1 MWEFFAIL
9 CPAIFPPD
17 SAHFGALFHW
27 RRARQVCGFKN
38 TSKHRRSP
46 CAENANAVTSYP
58 LPVTKNSETGSGVSQ
73 SVNNAHFNF
82 SPLRCHRTRLQW
94 KRVGPNWRAR
104 ICANKKF
111 GKQSWRHKTATHC
124 SWNSTRGKL
133 TAEPKIVGNGAKT
146 EPQVLSGI

>member
-1 MWEFFAIL
+1 MQFYAPQFFLQIVL
-9 CPAIFPPD
+9 TL
-17 SAHFGALFHW
+17 AHYFTGAERVKCAALKIQANTDA
-27 RRARQVCGFKN
+27 RRLRKMQMLL
-38 TSKHRRSP
+38 P
-46 CAENANAVTSYP
+46 VTRYP
-58 LPVTKNSETGSGVSQ
+58 LPRTQRRGSGVSQ